1 MIRHVFVFI
10 FFCLHL
16 LCFANEIGIQANF
29 IEKNISE
36 HIAKAINKKTV
47 LVKCDFNEKEVLAQI
62 KQDNNYIKKIALEKV
77 DQNKKQF
84 YVSILTTHGH
94 KILLTGNYAC
104 YILIPTFKRVI
115 KPSSIINLEED
126 IENRYFLEKDVNEDT
141 VLNLNELKGV
151 KLNRN
156 IQLFSPINKKYVI
169 NKIIVNQNDIVKVI
183 YKHKSLFI
191 TSFGI
196 ALDRGS
202 MGGIIRVKDA
212 KNKSIIYTGKI
223 VDDKTVE
230 IF

>member
-1 MIRHVFVFI
+1 MIRRIFVFI

-16 LCFANEIGIQANF
+16 FCFANEVDTQANF
-29 IEKNISE
+29 IESNVSSY
-36 HIAKAINKKTV
+36 IAKAINKKAV
-47 LVKCDFNEKEVLAQI
+47 FIKCDFNEKEVLAQI
-62 KQDNNYIKKIALEKV
+62 KQNNNYIKKIALEKV

-84 YVSILTTHGH
+84 NVSILTTHGH
-94 KILLTGNYAC
+94 KILLTGNYEC

-126 IENRYFLEKDVNEDT
+126 IENRYFLEKDVNEGV
-141 VLNLNELKGV
+141 VLNSDELKGI
-151 KLNRN
+151 KLSRN
-156 IQLFSPINKKYVI
+156 IQPFLPINKKYVI
-169 NKIIVNQNDIVKVI
+169 NKILVNQNDTVKVI
-183 YKHKSLFI
+183 YKSKSLFI

-202 MGGIIRVKDA
+202 MGGIIRVKDI